1 MLGNIF
7 YKLSSSKGLEGKE
20 STMWQTRF
28 ESPGQEDPLEK
39 GMATHSSILAWRI
52 PWTEEPGRLQSME
65 FSRPEYRSGLAI
77 LVSRGSSQPRDRTQV
92 SQIAGDSI
100 PAEPQRKPA
109 NTGVGS
115 LSLRQQIFP
124 TQELNPGI

>member
-1 MLGNIF
+1 M
-7 YKLSSSKGLEGKE
+7 SDSA
-20 STMWQTRF
+20 T
-28 ESPGQEDPLEK
+28 PG
-39 GMATHSSILAWRI
+39 T
-52 PWTEEPGRLQSME
+52 TQSME

-100 PAEPQRKPA
+100 PADPQRKPA

-115 LSLRQQIFP
+115 LSLLQQIFP
-124 TQELNPGI
+124 TQELNPGIEADSLPTELLVKPRQ